1 MWKDFRFFNNA
12 NVSFLKF
19 SSILITG
26 DKIILKNSN
35 TSSILIYY
43 FYSTRLLYL
52 LKLKHLF
59 NTFFLVLYYDKN
71 FQKEFLMNKIIPIKY
86 LQLTSIIFAL
96 LFLASSTNFAQGANI
111 GEAKGLFF
119 SVAVGPRFPVG
130 KFAEQQTI
138 GVGFDAILSYTDNV
152 ILPIFAF
159 LKIGYNNFPGDF
171 NYYRN
176 SDHSSIT
183 TNMISFSG
191 GVKHYFAPVIN
202 DMVLLMPIVE
212 GGVSVAY
219 LEKLHQFKIDR
230 RRPDVKE
237 SLTKAGFHVGGGFTI
252 FLMEIMAKYNYLNGN
267 QFLSFDLRLTM
278 PLAVIL

>member
-1 MWKDFRFFNNA
+1 M
-12 NVSFLKF
+12 
-19 SSILITG
+19 T
-26 DKIILKNSN
+26 
-35 TSSILIYY
+35 T
-43 FYSTRLLYL
+43 
-52 LKLKHLF
+52 LKHKKSHFFRTIFVILF
-59 NTFFLVLYYDKN
+59 FVSVNCYG
-71 FQKEFLMNKIIPIKY
+71 QRI
-86 LQLTSIIFAL
+86 
-96 LFLASSTNFAQGANI
+96 NI
-111 GEAKGLFF
+111 GEAKGMFF
-119 SVAVGPRFPVG
+119 STAIGPRFPIS

-159 LKIGYNNFPGDF
+159 LKIGYNNFPGDY

-191 GVKHYFAPVIN
+191 GVKYYFAPLVN
-202 DMVLLMPIVE
+202 DMVLLMPVME
-212 GGVSVAY
+212 GGLSIAY

-237 SLTKAGFHVGGGFTI
+237 TLTKMGFHIGGGFTI
-252 FLMEIMAKYNYLNGN
+252 FLMELIANYNYYNSN
-267 QFLSFDLRLTM
+267 QYFSFDLRLTM